1 MDGLGQVG
9 VVLAAAVLGA
19 LLTLI
24 LCARRQQARLA
35 PLQRSQAEEAAL
47 AAERARTIGD
57 LTQRNE
63 QLAAALDAERQRAEA
78 LRADAAALRATL
90 EQTRQTRE
98 DMTREFQALAGQ
110 VMAQHGEQF
119 SRQNKE
125 QIDLLLAPLQQK
137 IVEFQQGLQTARIE
151 SEAGR
156 ARLGEQIRLLS
167 EDSAKVRSEA
177 HNLAEALRGKAQMR
191 GAWGEMVL
199 TTILEKSGLR
209 QGEEYVV
216 QQSHAT
222 ADGGRVRSD
231 AIVNLPG
238 GQRLVIDSKVSLVAF
253 ESYVNAETEEARAE
267 CLARHAAAMRSQ
279 IASLSGKGYHAVAG
293 GSLDY
298 VVMFVPIEGAL
309 AAALQAAPD
318 LTSVALAGN
327 VCIATPTTLMIALR
341 TAATVWQVER
351 RNRNAEA
358 IAERAGRLHDKLAD
372 FVKDME
378 GLGGRLSQARDS
390 YDAAMKKLS
399 TGNGNVLKQTQQ
411 LKDMGARANRA
422 LPPHLL
428 GETEEAGV
436 PERAAAPV

>member
-9 VVLAAAVLGA
+9 MVLAAAVLAA
-19 LLTLI
+19 LLTMI

-35 PLQRSQAEEAAL
+35 PLERSQAEEAAL

-57 LTQRNE
+57 LTQRNG
-63 QLAAALDAERQRAEA
+63 QLAAALDAERQRAET
-78 LRADAAALRATL
+78 LRAECAALRATL
-90 EQTRQTRE
+90 EQARMTRE
-98 DMTREFQALAGQ
+98 DITREFQLLAGQ

-119 SRQNKE
+119 SRQNQE
-125 QIDLLLAPLQQK
+125 QIGLLLAPLQQK
-137 IVEFQQGLQTARIE
+137 IVEFQEGLQTARTE

-167 EDSAKVRSEA
+167 EDSARVRSEA
-177 HNLAEALRGKAQMR
+177 HGLAEALRGKAQMR

-199 TTILEKSGLR
+199 STILEKSGLR

-222 ADGGRVRSD
+222 GDGGRLRSD

-253 ESYVNAETEEARAE
+253 ESYVNAATEETRAE
-267 CLARHAAAMRSQ
+267 CLKQHAAAMRAQ
-279 IASLSGKGYHAVAG
+279 IGSLADKAYHTVAER
-293 GSLDY
+293 SLDY

-309 AAALQAAPD
+309 AAAMEADPEI
-318 LTSVALAGN
+318 TSVALAGN

-341 TAATVWQVER
+341 TAANVWQVER

-358 IAERAGRLHDKLAD
+358 IAERAGRLHDKLVD
-372 FVKDME
+372 FVRDME
-378 GLGGRLSQARDS
+378 GLGSRLSQARDS

-399 TGNGNVLKQTQQ
+399 TGNGNALRQTQQ
-411 LKDMGARANRA
+411 LKEMGARTTRT
-422 LPPHLL
+422 LPAHLL
-428 GETEEAGV
+428 GEPDGS
-436 PERAAAPV
+436 AAPESVAASV